1 MIITFSNIERCKY
14 VPEFKSTFSELET
27 YEYDYIAIL
36 FETLSLLIIEMYE
49 MRLIEINS
57 NSQRSS
63 TRKKERER
71 GNNLNDEFSF
81 ECSVENIV

>member
-1 MIITFSNIERCKY
+1 MFAINKSLLYKKRKHENSIQNLIITFSNIERCKY

-49 MRLIEINS
+49 MRL
-57 NSQRSS
+57 
-63 TRKKERER
+63 
-71 GNNLNDEFSF
+71 GY
-81 ECSVENIV
+81 